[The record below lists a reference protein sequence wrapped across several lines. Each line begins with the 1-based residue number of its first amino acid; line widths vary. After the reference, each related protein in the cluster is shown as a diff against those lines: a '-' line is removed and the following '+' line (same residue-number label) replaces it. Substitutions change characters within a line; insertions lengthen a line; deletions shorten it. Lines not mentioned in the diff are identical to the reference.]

1 MMDYVSLLYR
11 APSYVSLIYF
21 IWPSRHPS
29 LFFLTLTLAFPP
41 SIHALLALSS
51 LFFPFLSLKSH
62 FIASLWFSCP
72 PITDEIN
79 KRGNQS
85 DACQTIL
92 LSLKQDYLSC
102 FHNNQGIKKSHYVIY
117 KSHNRRN
124 DGTESSP
131 LIDLHFCS

>member
-1 MMDYVSLLYR
+1 MFPCSTELHPMC
-11 APSYVSLIYF
+11 PSFTSSGPHAI
-21 IWPSRHPS
+21 HPS
-29 LFFLTLTLAFPP
+29 FSSPSPLPFPP
-41 SIHALLALSS
+41 PIHALLALSS
-51 LFFPFLSLKSH
+51 LFFLFLSLKSH

-72 PITDEIN
+72 PITDENN
-79 KRGNQS
+79 KCGNQS